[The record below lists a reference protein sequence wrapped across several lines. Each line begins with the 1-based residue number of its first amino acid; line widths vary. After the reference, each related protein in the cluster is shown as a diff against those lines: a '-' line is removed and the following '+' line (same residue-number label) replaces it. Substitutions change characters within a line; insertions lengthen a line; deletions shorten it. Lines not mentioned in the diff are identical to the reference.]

1 MRILDCGLK
10 NTRTSY
16 FSNPQSNIRIPQLMI
31 PHSDMTPASKLIAQ
45 AHRLTFAAEVAKP
58 DDAMR
63 LELAALLIA
72 AEDEAH
78 LDVDVMEYLSRLA
91 GLGTQARER
100 VAAAQGAGV
109 AAFNRFM
116 FEEAGFHGDRQ
127 DYYAP
132 RNSYLHHVLDQRT
145 GLPIALS
152 IVYIEVGRKAGL
164 SVEGVGLPGHFI
176 VRAGEKEEFETTLV
190 DPFYCK
196 TLTAEDCQERLD
208 EIYGGQVKLDSSH
221 LRAVTTREILVRLL
235 MNLKSIYINAQLYRQ
250 ALAVVER
257 ILLLTPSAT
266 DEHRARGALL
276 AQLDRLPEAIAET
289 QTYLNL
295 SSHSQDQEQ
304 VREQLQTLQRKQAMR
319 N

>member
-1 MRILDCGLK
+1 
-10 NTRTSY
+10 
-16 FSNPQSNIRIPQLMI
+16 
-31 PHSDMTPASKLIAQ
+31 MTPASKLIAQ
-45 AHRLTFAAEVAKP
+45 GHRLTFAAEVAKP
-58 DDAMR
+58 DHAMR

-78 LDVDVMEYLSRLA
+78 LDLDVMEYLKRLA

-100 VAAAQGAGV
+100 VAAARGAGV
-109 AAFNRFM
+109 EAFNRFM

-132 RNSYLHHVLDQRT
+132 HNSFLHQVLDRRT
-145 GLPIALS
+145 GLPITLS
-152 IVYIEVGRKAGL
+152 IVYLEVGRKAGL
-164 SVEGVGLPGHFI
+164 IVEGVGLPGHFI
-176 VRAGEKEEFETTLV
+176 VRAGEKEEHETTLV
-190 DPFYCK
+190 DPFYGK
-196 TLTAEDCQERLD
+196 TLAAEDCQQRLD
-208 EIYGGQVKLDSSH
+208 EIYGGQVTLDSSH

-235 MNLKSIYINAQLYRQ
+235 MNLKSIYVNAQLHRQ

-266 DEHRARGALL
+266 GEHRDRGALL
-276 AQLDRLPEAIAET
+276 AQLERLPEAIAET

-295 SSHSQDQEQ
+295 SSDFPDHEQ
-304 VREQLQTLQRKQAMR
+304 VREQLQALQRKQAMR

>member
-1 MRILDCGLK
+1 
-10 NTRTSY
+10 
-16 FSNPQSNIRIPQLMI
+16 
-31 PHSDMTPASKLIAQ
+31 MTPASKLIAQ
-45 AHRLTFAAEVAKP
+45 GHRLTFAAEAAKP

-78 LDVDVMEYLSRLA
+78 LEVDVMEYLLRLA
-91 GLGTQARER
+91 SLGQQARQR
-100 VAAAQGAGV
+100 VEAARGAGV
-109 AAFNRFM
+109 EAFNRFM
-116 FEEAGFHGDRQ
+116 FEEVGFHGDPQ

-132 RNSYLHHVLDQRT
+132 RNSFLHQVLDRRT
-145 GLPIALS
+145 GLPITLS
-152 IVYIEVGRKAGL
+152 IVYLEVGRKAGL
-164 SVEGVGLPGHFI
+164 LVEGVGLPGHFI
-176 VRAGEKEEFETTLV
+176 VRASEREGFETTLV

-208 EIYGGQVKLDSSH
+208 EIYGGQVTLDSSH

-235 MNLKSIYINAQLYRQ
+235 VNLKSIYLNAHLYRQ
-250 ALAVVER
+250 ALAIVER
-257 ILLLTPSAT
+257 ILLLTPSAIG
-266 DEHRARGALL
+266 EHRDRGALL

-295 SSHSQDQEQ
+295 SSDSEDQEQ

>member
-1 MRILDCGLK
+1 
-10 NTRTSY
+10 
-16 FSNPQSNIRIPQLMI
+16 
-31 PHSDMTPASKLIAQ
+31 MTPASKLIAQ
-45 AHRLTFAAEVAKP
+45 GHRLTFAAEAAKP

-78 LDVDVMEYLSRLA
+78 LEVDVMEYRSRLA

-100 VAAAQGAGV
+100 VAAARGGTGV
-109 AAFNRFM
+109 EAFNRFM

-127 DYYAP
+127 DYYSP
-132 RNSYLHHVLDQRT
+132 RNSFLHHVLERRT
-145 GLPIALS
+145 GLPITLS
-152 IVYIEVGRKAGL
+152 IVYLEVGRKAGL

-176 VRAGEKEEFETTLV
+176 VRASEQAQPETTLV
-190 DPFYCK
+190 DPFYGK

-208 EIYGGQVKLDSSH
+208 EIYSGQVTLDSSH
-221 LRAVTTREILVRLL
+221 LRAVTTREILLRLL

-257 ILLLTPSAT
+257 ILLLTPSAIG
-266 DEHRARGALL
+266 EHRDRGALL

-295 SSHSQDQEQ
+295 SSHSTDQEQ